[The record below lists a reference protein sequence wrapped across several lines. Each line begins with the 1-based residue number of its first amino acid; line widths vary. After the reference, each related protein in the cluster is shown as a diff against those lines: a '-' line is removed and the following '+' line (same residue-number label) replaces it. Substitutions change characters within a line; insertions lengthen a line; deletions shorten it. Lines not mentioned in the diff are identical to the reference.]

1 MGAGL
6 RLWNVYG
13 DLILDTNSR
22 FSRVLDIV
30 SLPAIAVGSFSD
42 AALAQGDP
50 WWSVTGIGAISN
62 FSTVAPDISVSG
74 TTLSWNWGSA
84 PVSSVTLIYGVR

>member
-22 FSRVLDIV
+22 FNRVLDIV
-30 SLPAIAVGSFSD
+30 TLPATGTGSFSD
-42 AALAQGDP
+42 AGFSQGDP
-50 WWSVTGIGAISN
+50 WWAITGAGPITA

-74 TTLSWNWGSA
+74 TTLSWNWGTA
-84 PVSSVTLIYGVR
+84 PPASITLIYGVY